1 MSVNLSDRFYDK
13 QYQSG
18 VKPNVSTGSTS
29 TAQEQI
35 HHNGAVRQMMQAGQ
49 QFRGTVVS
57 VDGEKVVIRLQDEQ
71 LFQAHLENGI
81 HLAKGMSLSF
91 EVKGVQNGQISLMP
105 LYSNLD
111 QSLSVSK
118 ALDAAGLPITER
130 SIEMVHAMME
140 QGMSIDTKSLQGMY
154 QPVSKFNMAEP
165 SSVVWLKQLKVPV
178 TGENL
183 EQFENYRNHSAQ
195 MLDSYKEIG
204 TQIVTVMEEISA
216 EGDLQKLGRLFT
228 EVMRAVTESGM
239 NQDSANSMALPE
251 MENGLSQAVYGQENS
266 LTATVPGE
274 GNILSETA
282 PGEESVLSAAVTG
295 EEISVS
301 PMPAD
306 AKTIFTDM
314 ETEDAALSVVI
325 GKKGD
330 TIQTEITGPEEKHT
344 DSTGTMHET
353 VMSEAEAPSDETVK
367 DSFRKLMDQML
378 LKTAGHVQK
387 TEEFYYE
394 TGKTLAHL
402 MGTPEFEDLFQE
414 SLSGKWLLKPE
425 DDIHKDKVKEVYRKV
440 LEQTAGL
447 KEALS
452 NVGKED
458 SVAMKSVQNLSRN
471 VEFLNELN
479 QNFSLLQ
486 LPLKMSEQKAH
497 GDLYVYTNK
506 KNMTSDKGAVTALLH
521 LEMDHVGD
529 MDIYVAMQS
538 QKVSTKFYL
547 ESDDMIS
554 FFEEHMDE
562 LDHRLAQKGYALHS
576 ELLQKD
582 RGDAGNVFEQ
592 MLKDSRI
599 QGRTPAAAV
608 YRQSFDMR
616 A

>member
-13 QYQSG
+13 QYQSD
-18 VKPNVSTGSTS
+18 VKPNVSTGNAQA
-29 TAQEQI
+29 AQEQI

-81 HLAKGMSLSF
+81 HLTKGMSLSF

-130 SIEMVHAMME
+130 SIEMVHTMME

-154 QPVSKFNMAEP
+154 QSVSKFDMAEP

-204 TQIVTVMEEISA
+204 TQIVTVMKEISA

-239 NQDSANSMALPE
+239 NQDSVNSVALPE
-251 MENGLSQAVYGQENS
+251 TENGLSQAVSGQENS
-266 LTATVPGE
+266 LTTVPEAGKR
-274 GNILSETA
+274 LSETA
-282 PGEESVLSAAVTG
+282 SGAENGLSAAVTG
-295 EEISVS
+295 EETSVS
-301 PMPAD
+301 PMPSD
-306 AKTIFTDM
+306 VKTIFADM
-314 ETEDAALSVVI
+314 ETEDGTVSVVI

-330 TIQTEITGPEEKHT
+330 TIRTEFTGPEEKHT
-344 DSTGTMHET
+344 DPTGTMHESA
-353 VMSEAEAPSDETVK
+353 MSETAISSDETVK
-367 DSFRKLMDQML
+367 DSFRKLVDQAL
-378 LKTAGHVQK
+378 LKTAGRVQK

-394 TGKTLAHL
+394 TGKTLARL
-402 MGTPEFEDLFQE
+402 MGTPEFEELFRE
-414 SLSGKWLLKPE
+414 SLSREWLLKPE

-447 KEALS
+447 KEAL
-452 NVGKED
+452 NNAGKED
-458 SVAMKSVQNLSRN
+458 SAAMKSVQNLSRN

-497 GDLYVYTNK
+497 GELYVYTNK

-547 ESDDMIS
+547 ESDEMIS